1 MPKIVIVGTDTDIG
15 KTVFAAGLTK
25 ALGAQYLK
33 PVQSGLEGETDS
45 QTVARLSGQPV
56 FKECVRLKMPASP
69 HISAEAEGVL
79 IDPATITLPET
90 DQPLVIEGAGGLLVP
105 LNRDTLYLDLIA
117 NWGHP
122 VVLCARTQLGTI
134 NHSLLSLRA
143 LNEAGCQVV
152 GIAFIGDPEPEVEQT
167 IIEFGK
173 TKHLGRL
180 PRLDPL
186 TPDTLAQAFQAI
198 DVATIKGAMA

>member
-1 MPKIVIVGTDTDIG
+1 MSKIVIVGTDTDIG

-69 HISAEAEGVL
+69 HLSAEAEGVL

-105 LNRDTLYLDLIA
+105 LNRETLYLDLIA
-117 NWGHP
+117 DWGHP

-152 GIAFIGDPEPEVEQT
+152 GIAFIGDPETEVEQT

-173 TKHLGRL
+173 TRHLGHL